1 MAETVASPRYD
12 ARRQVR
18 VLTALVTILNLHPHI
33 AVWVLYLTEFR
44 DISLAQVGIME
55 GIFWGFT
62 LALELPSGAFADR
75 FGRRLGFAV
84 GITIEAVGV
93 FIFALAGD
101 FSLLIVSY
109 VLWGSGIAFRS
120 GNDGAFLYDALAA
133 DGRTEQYA
141 DRFGVIHAAMRFA
154 TSGGAIAG
162 GAIAGATDLQI
173 AVFAGFATY
182 LISLPALA
190 LMREPPRTSTAGV
203 SSYLGTLGTAWQLFK
218 RRPALRY
225 IVLLE
230 IALIISVP
238 VQFLLFQPFL
248 REFGVSLFLVG
259 ALLVPIELSGAGGS
273 LLSGRV
279 SRRYGMQGIGLIA
292 IGGVVAGLGLLAIFD
307 HIAAL
312 AAFAL
317 PQVARGVFL
326 LAVSAYIN
334 TRATSDVRATVL
346 SVGPFGNAL
355 MFALI
360 APLAGLAGDVSLR
373 LAFGLTALLIVVTC
387 GPLYLL
393 WRRADRVPPPV
404 EPSPVSGRR
413 EGALGDR

>member
-1 MAETVASPRYD
+1 MTEVAAKPTYD
-12 ARRQVR
+12 SRRQVR
-18 VLTALVTILNLHPHI
+18 VLTSLVAVLNLHPHVAI
-33 AVWVLYLTEFR
+33 WVLYLTEFR

-62 LALELPSGAFADR
+62 LALEIPSGAFADR

-84 GITIEAVGV
+84 GIAIEATGV

-101 FSLLIVSY
+101 FNLLMVSY
-109 VLWGSGIAFRS
+109 VLWGGGIAFRS

-133 DGRTEQYA
+133 DGRTEEYA
-141 DRFGVIHAAMRFA
+141 DRFGALHAAMRFA

-182 LISLPALA
+182 LVSIPALL
-190 LMREPPRTSTAGV
+190 LMREPPRKSSAGV
-203 SSYLGTLGTAWQLFK
+203 SSYVGTLGTAWQLFR

-230 IALIISVP
+230 IALIASVP
-238 VQFLLFQPFL
+238 IQFLLFQPFL
-248 REFGVSLFLVG
+248 REYGVSLFLVG
-259 ALLVPIELSGAGGS
+259 VLVVPIELSGAAGA
-273 LLSGRV
+273 LLSGRLT
-279 SRRYGMQGIGLIA
+279 RRFGMRGVGLLA
-292 IGGVVAGLGLLAIFD
+292 IGGVLAGLLTLMAVD
-307 HIAAL
+307 HVVAL

-317 PQVARGVFL
+317 PQVSRGVFFP
-326 LAVSAYIN
+326 AVSAYIN
-334 TRATSDVRATVL
+334 DRSTSDIRATVL

-355 MFALI
+355 VFALM
-360 APLAGLAGDVSLR
+360 APLAGVAGDASLR
-373 LAFGLTALLIVVTC
+373 LAFGVTALLILGTC
-387 GPLYLL
+387 APLYLL

-404 EPSPVSGRR
+404 ESPTEAPTG
-413 EGALGDR
+413 GP

>member
-1 MAETVASPRYD
+1 MADVTAASAYD

-18 VLTALVTILNLHPHI
+18 VLTALVTVLNLHPHI
-33 AVWVLYLTEFR
+33 AIWVLYLTEFR

-62 LALELPSGAFADR
+62 LALEIPSGAFADR
-75 FGRRLGFAV
+75 FGRRFGFAL
-84 GITIEAVGV
+84 GITMEAVGV

-101 FSLLIVSY
+101 FSLLMVSY

-133 DGRTEQYA
+133 DGRSEEYA
-141 DRFGVIHAAMRFA
+141 DRFGAMHAAMRFA

-182 LISLPALA
+182 LISIPALLA
-190 LMREPPRTSTAGV
+190 LREPPRSSTASVG
-203 SSYLGTLGTAWQLFK
+203 SYLGTLTAAWRLFQQ
-218 RRPALRY
+218 RPALRY

-230 IALIISVP
+230 IALTMSGPIWFV
-238 VQFLLFQPFL
+238 LFQPFL
-248 REFGVSLFLVG
+248 RGHGIPLVLVG
-259 ALLVPIELSGAGGS
+259 VLIVPIELSSAGAA
-273 LLSGRV
+273 LLSGRAV
-279 SRRYGMQGIGLIA
+279 RRFGMQGVGLIA
-292 IGGVVAGLGLLAIFD
+292 IMGTVGGLATLATVD
-307 HIAAL
+307 HVAAL

-317 PQVARGVFL
+317 PQMAFGIFVP
-326 LAVSAYIN
+326 AVSAYIN

-346 SVGPFGNAL
+346 SAGPFGHAL
-355 MFALI
+355 MFAVI
-360 APLAGLAGDVSLR
+360 APLAGVAGDVSLR
-373 LAFGLTALLIVVTC
+373 LAFGVTALLILVTA

-393 WRRADRVPPPV
+393 WRRADQLPPPSEV
-404 EPSPVSGRR
+404 DTVAG
-413 EGALGDR
+413 G

>member
-1 MAETVASPRYD
+1 MADATTAPPYD
-12 ARRQVR
+12 ARRQIR
-18 VLTALVTILNLHPHI
+18 VLTSLAAVLNLHPHVAI
-33 AVWVLYLTEFR
+33 WVLYLTEFR

-62 LALELPSGAFADR
+62 LALEIPSGAFADR
-75 FGRRLGFAV
+75 FGRRLGFIV
-84 GITIEAVGV
+84 GITIEAIGV

-101 FSLLIVSY
+101 FNLLMVSY

-133 DGRTEQYA
+133 DGRTEEYA

-182 LISLPALA
+182 LVSAPALL
-190 LMREPPRTSTAGV
+190 LMREPPRSNTAGV
-203 SSYLGTLGTAWQLFK
+203 SSYVGTLATAWQLFK

-230 IALIISVP
+230 IALMASVP
-238 VQFLLFQPFL
+238 IQFLLFQPFL
-248 REFGVSLFLVG
+248 REYGVSLFLVG
-259 ALLVPIELSGAGGS
+259 VLVVPIELSGAAGA
-273 LLSGRV
+273 LLSGRL
-279 SRRYGMQGIGLIA
+279 SRRYGMRGIGVIT
-292 IGGVVAGLGLLAIFD
+292 IVGVMTGLLLLAAID
-307 HIAAL
+307 HVLVL

-317 PQVARGVFL
+317 PQLSRGLFFP
-326 LAVSAYIN
+326 AVGAYIN
-334 TRATSDVRATVL
+334 DRATSDIRATVL

-355 MFALI
+355 VFALV
-360 APLAGLAGDVSLR
+360 APLAGVAGDASLR
-373 LAFGLTALLIVVTC
+373 LAFGATAAIILAVTT
-387 GPLYLL
+387 PLYLL
-393 WRRADRVPPPV
+393 WLRADGKPPPEEAGV
-404 EPSPVSGRR
+404 AAA
-413 EGALGDR
+413 EGGDAVD

>member
-120 GNDGAFLYDALAA
+120 GNDGAFLYDALPA

-141 DRFGVIHAAMRFA
+141 DRFGVIHAAMRSA
-154 TSGGAIAG
+154 TSGVAIAG

-317 PQVARGVFL
+317 PQVARGVFFP
-326 LAVSAYIN
+326 AVSAYIN
-334 TRATSDVRATVL
+334 TPRDLGRACD
-346 SVGPFGNAL
+346 
-355 MFALI
+355 
-360 APLAGLAGDVSLR
+360 
-373 LAFGLTALLIVVTC
+373 
-387 GPLYLL
+387 
-393 WRRADRVPPPV
+393 
-404 EPSPVSGRR
+404 
-413 EGALGDR
+413 GALGRAVR

>member
-12 ARRQVR
+12 AHRQVR

-259 ALLVPIELSGAGGS
+259 ALLVPIE
-273 LLSGRV
+273 R
-279 SRRYGMQGIGLIA
+279 
-292 IGGVVAGLGLLAIFD
+292 AGLGLLAIFD

-317 PQVARGVFL
+317 PQVARGVFFP
-326 LAVSAYIN
+326 AVSAYIN
-334 TRATSDVRATVL
+334 THATSDVRATVL

-413 EGALGDR
+413 EGALRDR